1 MTVETQKLGVGD
13 FLISFG
19 VTLIVVGIFMI
30 GMTFNV
36 DLTGATLAGVVGIGG
51 VLGLPVLY
59 GLNSIGRLNMATALV
74 MGSILGFIPMGLA
87 AWAPGLG
94 VPFYS
99 DYQIFGI
106 NLVAGVMSVLNWAV
120 IGAFT
125 GVLMCEQ
132 LQRRARKMASQS
144 LAADGAPRVGE

>member
-1 MTVETQKLGVGD
+1 MHRLGIAH

-19 VTLIVVGIFMI
+19 VTVIVLGILMI

-36 DLTGATLAGVVGIGG
+36 DLTGTTLAGVVVIGG
-51 VLGLPVLY
+51 GIGLPVLY
-59 GLNSIGRLNMATALV
+59 WLNSIGRLNMATGLILGGV
-74 MGSILGFIPMGLA
+74 LGFIPMGLA

-99 DYQIFGI
+99 DYQIFGF
-106 NLVAGVMSVLNWAV
+106 NLVAGFMSVLNWSA
-120 IGAFT
+120 IGAFA

-132 LQRRARKMASQS
+132 LQRRARTLASQS
-144 LAADGAPRVGE
+144 LAADSAPRVGE